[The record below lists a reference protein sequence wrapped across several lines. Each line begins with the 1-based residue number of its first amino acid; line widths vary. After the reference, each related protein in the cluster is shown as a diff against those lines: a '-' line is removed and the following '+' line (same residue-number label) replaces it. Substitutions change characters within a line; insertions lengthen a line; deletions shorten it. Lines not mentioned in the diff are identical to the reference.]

1 MRSAS
6 GLAGT
11 KSIAQWERR
20 GGGFLE
26 YGAPDHHTLSVYL
39 QGGRGV
45 RQIAGAG
52 RGQQGGQGQGAPTAV
67 CVLPRDYET
76 AWTND
81 SYVSMFHIYFEHQE
95 LEALMGQAVRLLEP
109 VVFGR
114 DRVVQA
120 TVRNMIL
127 ALDWDAPADR
137 LALEYA
143 ILSLLTRLV
152 NAGETPG
159 AGLTAAQLARIED
172 MMQSAPADAHAIS
185 DLAAQLDFSP
195 RHFARCFKA
204 STGLTPGHRL
214 RQIRVGH
221 AKKLIASGQ
230 DLAEIAID
238 CGYSSQSH
246 LTSQFKAETGMTPGQ
261 FRRCSK
267 VRL

>member
-1 MRSAS
+1 M
-6 GLAGT
+6 

-45 RQIAGAG
+45 RRISADG
-52 RGQQGGQGQGAPTAV
+52 REPLYGQGQGAPNAI

-81 SYVSMFHIYFEHQE
+81 SYVSMFHIYFEHEE
-95 LEALMGQAVRLLEP
+95 LETLMGQAVGVLEP

-120 TVRNMIL
+120 TVRNLIL
-127 ALDWDAPADR
+127 ALDWEAAADR
-137 LALEYA
+137 LTLEHG
-143 ILSLLTRLV
+143 ILSLLTRLQGV
-152 NAGETPG
+152 KAGELPG
-159 AGLTAAQLARIED
+159 AGLTAAQLARVED
-172 MMQSAPADAHAIS
+172 LMRSAPAATHSIC
-185 DLAAQLDFSP
+185 DLAAQLNFSP

-204 STGLTPGHRL
+204 STGLTPGRRL
-214 RQIRVGH
+214 RQIRVEH
-221 AKKLIASGQ
+221 AQRLIAAGQ
-230 DLAEIAID
+230 DLAEVAID

-246 LTSQFKAETGMTPGQ
+246 LTSQFKTETGMTPGQ
-261 FRRCSK
+261 FRRSGEAL
-267 VRL
+267 R